1 MNVDNHFEKLMGPYA
16 YGGPIISG
24 NFKTCVDDFW
34 VTEQLGFEPC
44 GEGEHVYCYIEKQSV
59 NTEQVASRL
68 AIHASV
74 PRKQVNYAGLKD
86 KQGITKQWFS
96 VHMPGKVT
104 PDFSEIN
111 GDNIK
116 VLLQKRH
123 LKKLQRG
130 VLTGNQFQ
138 VRLRN
143 INGDISLL
151 EQRLKVLKQGF
162 PNYFG
167 AQRFG
172 YQGQNLEKAKGLFF
186 ENKKIKN
193 KALKGLILSAARSWL
208 FNRQLALRII
218 DNSWNKLVEGDLIN
232 ICGSNS
238 VFCENIITD
247 ELRQRVQRSELAP
260 SGLLWGI
267 CTTPNFESRFH
278 TIKQQLLNEQA
289 WLDALES
296 RGVEMM
302 VRPLVCIPEQLSSEY
317 IDQDLVLT
325 FFLRKGSYAT
335 SLLRE
340 LCLY

>member
-186 ENKKIKN
+186 ENKNGIVLLTLLTLLN
-193 KALKGLILSAARSWL
+193 SSILVFTIRSTSSTFTVL
-208 FNRQLALRII
+208 LYL
-218 DNSWNKLVEGDLIN
+218 
-232 ICGSNS
+232 
-238 VFCENIITD
+238 
-247 ELRQRVQRSELAP
+247 P
-260 SGLLWGI
+260 SMG
-267 CTTPNFESRFH
+267 F
-278 TIKQQLLNEQA
+278 TIKSWILFINTASHIQQIL
-289 WLDALES
+289 
-296 RGVEMM
+296 
-302 VRPLVCIPEQLSSEY
+302 PC
-317 IDQDLVLT
+317 
-325 FFLRKGSYAT
+325 
-335 SLLRE
+335 
-340 LCLY
+340 